1 MLVVLLNVKG
11 ERGGLTPDVKKA
23 ASEKGSNMFSVPAS
37 ERRRNQE
44 LTLLQR
50 RLRRLVC
57 QVEKYPSVEL
67 MQGSRL

>member
-23 ASEKGSNMFSVPAS
+23 ASEKGSNMFSVSAS
-37 ERRRNQE
+37 EKRRNQE

-50 RLRRLVC
+50 RYRLNIRKA
-57 QVEKYPSVEL
+57 EKDIKSFR
-67 MQGSRL
+67 QAD

>member
-50 RLRRLVC
+50 RYRLNIRKA
-57 QVEKYPSVEL
+57 EKDIKSFR
-67 MQGSRL
+67 QAD